1 MPHSSKES
9 TAIEPIN
16 IAPPRLTPAPIIET
30 TWAFAQSCALL
41 AAVELD
47 LFTRI
52 AQGTNTPIMLA
63 NEAELSEDA
72 LRRLLGALSV
82 MGFLQRNGDIFSLAP
97 VSERFLV
104 RGQKTYMGDVV
115 LQNRQEWDAWI
126 HLSDVVRTGQAV
138 RHINEEPLGGPFFA
152 PLDEYLFPIVHP
164 LMHMVCQRLGVGA
177 RLHGLRVL
185 DLGAG
190 TAPGAITALELD
202 ADAHAVAVD
211 FPEVL
216 ERARAYASK
225 HNVEQRMEYWAT
237 NLETLE
243 LPAHRFD
250 LIVVSHV
257 FRVLGAEQTQRLI
270 HQCRHALAPDGRLVV
285 IETYNEYG
293 PKLFPYLVSLNMLVN
308 TRHGDTFSS
317 QQMKTWLA
325 DAGFHLDEWT
335 NVGPDPVLVAT
346 SSPIDE
352 TM

>member
-1 MPHSSKES
+1 MPHSAKEPAATES
-9 TAIEPIN
+9 MNA
-16 IAPPRLTPAPIIET
+16 ALPRLTPAPIIET

-52 AQGTNTPIMLA
+52 AHGVNTPSTLA
-63 NEAELSEDA
+63 NKAELSEDA
-72 LRRLLGALSV
+72 LRRLLGTLSV
-82 MGFLQRNGDIFSLAP
+82 MGFLLRDDETYTLTP

-104 RGQKTYMGDVV
+104 RGQKSYMGDVV

-126 HLSDVVRTGQAV
+126 HLSDVVRTGQSV
-138 RHINEEPLGGPFFA
+138 RCINEEPLGGPFFA

-164 LMHMVCQRLGVGA
+164 LMHLICQRLGVGS
-177 RLHGLRVL
+177 RLHGIQVL

-190 TAPGAITALELD
+190 TAPGAIAALELD

-216 ERARAYASK
+216 ERARAYALK
-225 HNVEQRMEYWAT
+225 HVVEQRMEYWSA

-243 LPAHRFD
+243 LPTHRFD
-250 LIVVSHV
+250 LIFVSHV

-270 HQCRHALAPDGRLVV
+270 HQCHHALAPDGRLVV

-293 PKLFPYLVSLNMLVN
+293 AKLFPYLVSLNMLVN
-308 TRHGDTFSS
+308 TRHGNTFSS
-317 QQMKTWLA
+317 QQMRTWLSS
-325 DAGFHLDEWT
+325 AGFQLDEWA

-346 SSPIDE
+346 KRD
-352 TM
+352 